1 MRRLFLAAISSVA
14 ALAAATTTTPSRVT
28 FDKDVLPILQKN
40 CQVCHRPGEIGPMAF
55 ETYQQTRPW
64 AKAIKEVV
72 ATKKMPPWFADPRY
86 GHFANEKHLTDAEIA
101 TLVSWADN
109 GAPEG
114 DAKDMPAPVEFR
126 EGWNIRPDLVFQ
138 LPKPLKIPA
147 RGTVEYTYVC
157 VSAPFKE
164 DTWIAA
170 GEIRPTDRAHV
181 HHVIAMVRPKGSKW
195 MIQAQLGAEPYA
207 PGPNRQA
214 EMVKANGGNLEVL
227 KNEFLVG
234 YVPGMEAQR
243 FDVDH
248 SAKLIPAGADIV
260 FEVHY
265 TTNGTESEDQTKVG
279 LELAPGPPQR
289 LFMSVGAAQ
298 PNLLIKPGDPNAEAE
313 ASIKFGTDV
322 DFVYMQ
328 PHMHLRGKDMTI
340 EAKYPTG
347 EKETLLSV
355 PHYDFNWQIVYY
367 EQTPLHLPKGT
378 ELHLTAHWDNSA
390 NNKWNPDPTA
400 TVHWGDQ
407 SWQEMLSAP
416 MAVIVDRTVNPKT
429 VIVGGGFPGANI
441 GAGAQ

>member
-1 MRRLFLAAISSVA
+1 MTRYR
-14 ALAAATTTTPSRVT
+14 LAAALIVAMAFAAESRAVPNNVT
-28 FDKDVLPILQKN
+28 FNKDVLPILQRN
-40 CQVCHRPGEIGPMAF
+40 CQVCHRPGEIGPMPF
-55 ETYQQTRPW
+55 LTYEGTRPW
-64 AKAIKEVV
+64 AKAIKVAVV
-72 ATKKMPPWFADPRY
+72 SKKMPPWFADPHY
-86 GHFANEKHLTDAEIA
+86 GHFANEKRLSDDEMA
-101 TLVSWADN
+101 TLVAWVDQ

-114 DAKDMPAPVEFR
+114 NPKDAPTPVQFR
-126 EGWNIRPDLVFQ
+126 DGWNIRPDLVFQ

-147 RGTVEYTYVC
+147 RGTIEYTYVAA
-157 VSAPFKE
+157 SAPFQE
-164 DTWIAA
+164 DTWVTA

-207 PGPNRQA
+207 PGPTRQA
-214 EMVKANGGNLEVL
+214 DMLKANNGDLSVL
-227 KNEFLVG
+227 ANEFLVG

-243 FDVDH
+243 FDIDH

-265 TTNGTESEDQTKVG
+265 TTNGTEGEDQTKVG
-279 LELAPGPPQR
+279 LELAKEPPRR

-298 PNLLIKPGDPNAEAE
+298 TNLTIAAGDPNAEAQ
-313 ASIKFGTDV
+313 ASVTFGQPV

-328 PHMHLRGKDMTI
+328 PHMHLRGKDMRI
-340 EAKYPTG
+340 DAKYPTG
-347 EKETLLSV
+347 ETETLLNV

-367 EQTPLHLPKGT
+367 ETTPLHLPKGT

-400 TVHWGDQ
+400 TIHWGDQ

-416 MAVIVDRTVNPKT
+416 MAVIVDRTVDPKT
-429 VIVGGGFPGANI
+429 VIARGGFPGVGEAK
-441 GAGAQ
+441 